1 MVKAYPLFTIVA
13 VGISFL
19 SGSLIDRYSA
29 IKLIGFYQIPAI
41 LGFYIFSVCETLV
54 GFSIGLIC
62 FAITAGSN
70 NLIPNAFWAE
80 CFGTASL
87 GKIKA
92 LAAGVMVV
100 GSALGPLISG
110 FLIDLNFNLNLQYNL
125 FATYFV
131 FSSVLLIMA
140 TRKAIATV

>member
-1 MVKAYPLFTIVA
+1 MLF
-13 VGISFL
+13 
-19 SGSLIDRYSA
+19 
-29 IKLIGFYQIPAI
+29 
-41 LGFYIFSVCETLV
+41 
-54 GFSIGLIC
+54 GLN
-62 FAITAGSN
+62 G
-70 NLIPNAFWAE
+70 
-80 CFGTASL
+80 FGTASL

-110 FLIDLNFNLNLQYNL
+110 FLIDLNYNLNLQYNL